1 MCIFSPDQVAAWS
14 FGGGMRALPAS
25 LSAAH
30 DPRVVVSESLLR
42 RRRPLALARPL
53 RSAFQRLSKPKKVSG
68 SEDHAAIASA
78 SSASALTLSG
88 KRRRGSEEAAA
99 PASGSHLK
107 LQRFAPS
114 QRLVDDRAD
123 FCLYLELGGASGA
136 QTLEDAHAVVQVT
149 ASALRAA
156 GCRVAV
162 HRLQAPDS
170 EVLAASKE
178 DTQAFALL
186 VGSEVPDQ
194 SVTERGAWAG
204 RVAMQ
209 LAPWVTQHAD
219 YTSHVLPLRGAAQC
233 QRLCKLILTELRLEL
248 DVCCLHEE
256 GHGELGKL
264 TGAPVLLSA
273 REKLL
278 PQVMR
283 ADGLTNVALYPL
295 HRDEARRQLTRRW
308 GAQSALALPPLEE
321 IYAYFGPRIAMYFA
335 WLAFYTRML
344 VLPSVYGVVVHVL
357 GLLNLAPSY
366 TVHCVLVAIGTSLIA
381 DMWRRR
387 QREVEFA
394 WGYDGVLSSLH
405 ATTRLQFRGEWMQD
419 PVTGAKCFD
428 FPHHKRLLRQLL
440 AVPLLVSMCCLVGG
454 YVVGLHVF
462 SEHLRASYSE
472 SCTRA
477 WTREEQGF
485 PSTGYWAYVADKWVP
500 SNDLMICGLVSH
512 GPSVINAVIIYF
524 MDNLYQLLARK
535 LTEFE
540 NYRTLDEHEAHL
552 VTKRMPFHLVNSNA
566 SLWFLAFYVQRLDR
580 VRERLWILL
589 VAAQLIDNFKESLE
603 SLQSDDIDDSL
614 RIHRKNSL
622 SQLRAKQEHERVD
635 VAKAATEQRLARVLM
650 QKRQATYRDTFAD
663 YKELMV
669 QFGYV
674 TLYSP
679 VFPLAAA
686 FAWLNN
692 TIESRSDLLKLVNR
706 HGYQRPIAQHARGI
720 GVWAK
725 VLRLAFIVTCE
736 HVIFVIKAWLNWAAP
751 EVPVT
756 SSLGKKPV
764 LPPARHTIPAQT
776 ESDTSIAAVHGYKPA
791 RDNLGDEDV

>member
-1 MCIFSPDQVAAWS
+1 MELRRRYAGTA
-14 FGGGMRALPAS
+14 G